1 MESRTEVAE
10 QATGHRRTEIVDGPA
25 GPIEVKIAG
34 EGRAVVL
41 IPSLGR
47 GADDF
52 DDLSVRLADHGYM
65 AVAPEPRG
73 IGASTGPLDDLSM
86 FDLAADTAAVIEALD
101 IAPATLVGHAFGNRV
116 ARMTATEHPEL
127 VESVV
132 LLACGGLIPAAPEHT
147 EALRTV
153 FMSDVSAAEHQAA
166 VAKAFF
172 APGNDASV
180 WFDGWHRPVS
190 GAQSRA
196 TTALDP
202 GHWWQAGGADV
213 FVVQPEDD
221 VVALPANANAIVE
234 QLGNRAALDTI
245 PRAGHALLPEQPEAV
260 AAKVLG
266 WLRDRFQD
274 R

>member
-1 MESRTEVAE
+1 MQSGIDVAD
-10 QATGHRRTEIVDGPA
+10 GYRRTEIVDGPA

-52 DDLSVRLADHGYM
+52 DDLSVCLADHGYT

-73 IGASTGPLDDLSM
+73 IGASTGPLDNLSM

-116 ARMTATEHPEL
+116 ARMTATEYPEL

-132 LLACGGLIPAAPEHT
+132 LLACGGLIPAAPEHI

-153 FMSDVSAAEHQAA
+153 FMSDASDAEHQAA

-180 WFDGWHRPVS
+180 WFDGWHRSTS
-190 GAQSRA
+190 GGQAHAS
-196 TTALDP
+196 TSLDP
-202 GHWWQAGGADV
+202 SHWWQAGQADV
-213 FVVQPEDD
+213 LVVQPEDD
-221 VVALPANANAIVE
+221 MVALPANASAVVE
-234 QLGNRAALDTI
+234 QLGDRATLVTI

-260 AAKVLG
+260 AAVVLG
-266 WLRDRFQD
+266 WLGDRIQE

>member
-1 MESRTEVAE
+1 MQSGIDVAD
-10 QATGHRRTEIVDGPA
+10 GYRRTEIMDGPA

-34 EGRAVVL
+34 EGPAVVL

-86 FDLAADTAAVIEALD
+86 FDLAADTAAVIKALD
-101 IAPATLVGHAFGNRV
+101 VAPAPLVGHAFGNRV

-132 LLACGGLIPAAPEHT
+132 LLACGGLVPAAAEHL
-147 EALRTV
+147 EALQTV
-153 FMSDVSAAEHQAA
+153 FMSDVSDAEHQAA
-166 VAKAFF
+166 VATAFF
-172 APGNDASV
+172 APDNDASV
-180 WFDGWHRPVS
+180 WFDGWHRAVS
-190 GAQSRA
+190 DGQTRA
-196 TTALDP
+196 TTSLNP
-202 GHWWQAGGADV
+202 SHWWQAGQADV
-213 FVVQPEDD
+213 LVVQPEDD
-221 VVALPANANAIVE
+221 VVALPANASAIVE
-234 QLGNRAALDTI
+234 QLGDRATLVTI

-260 AAKVLG
+260 AAVVLE
-266 WLRDRFQD
+266 WLSNRIQER
-274 R
+274 

>member
-1 MESRTEVAE
+1 MGSLFRVGELA
-10 QATGHRRTEIVDGPA
+10 TEIIEGPA

-34 EGRAVVL
+34 EGHAAVL

-65 AVAPEPRG
+65 AVGPEPRG
-73 IGASTGPLDDLSM
+73 IGASTGPLDDLTM
-86 FDLAADTAAVIEALD
+86 FDLAADTAAVIEALG
-101 IAPATLVGHAFGNRV
+101 IAPASLVGHAFGNRV

-132 LLACGGLIPAAPEHT
+132 LLACGGLVPAAPEHI
-147 EALRTV
+147 EALSTI
-153 FMSDVSAAEHQAA
+153 FLTDASETEHRAA

-180 WFDGWHRPVS
+180 WFDGWHIAVS
-190 GAQSRA
+190 RAQSRA

-202 GHWWQAGGADV
+202 QYWWQAGRADV
-213 FVVQPEDD
+213 LVVQPEDD
-221 VVALPANANAIVE
+221 VVALPANAQATAE
-234 QLGNRAALDTI
+234 QIGDRATVVTI

-260 AAKVLG
+260 AAVVLE
-266 WLRDRFQD
+266 WLSDRGLGGAQTSA
-274 R
+274 

>member
-1 MESRTEVAE
+1 MQSSLQVAD
-10 QATGHRRTEIVDGPA
+10 GYRRTETVDGPA

-52 DDLSVRLADHGYM
+52 ADLSVRLADHGYM

-132 LLACGGLIPAAPEHT
+132 LLACGGLIPAAPEHL

-153 FMSDVSAAEHQAA
+153 FMSDASDAEHQAA

-180 WFDGWHRPVS
+180 WFDGWHRSTS
-190 GAQSRA
+190 GGQAHAS
-196 TTALDP
+196 TSLDP
-202 GHWWQAGGADV
+202 GHWWQAGQADV
-213 FVVQPEDD
+213 LVVQPEDD
-221 VVALPANANAIVE
+221 MVALPANASAVVE
-234 QLGNRAALDTI
+234 QLGDRATLVTI

-260 AAKVLG
+260 AAVVLG
-266 WLRDRFQD
+266 WLGDRIQEK
-274 R
+274 

>member
-1 MESRTEVAE
+1 MQSSLQVAD
-10 QATGHRRTEIVDGPA
+10 GYRRTEIVDGPA

-65 AVAPEPRG
+65 ALAPEPRG

-101 IAPATLVGHAFGNRV
+101 VSPATLVGHAFGNRV

-132 LLACGGLIPAAPEHT
+132 LLACGGLIPAASEHL
-147 EALRTV
+147 EALQTV
-153 FMSDVSAAEHQAA
+153 FMSDASDAEHQAA

-180 WFDGWHRPVS
+180 WFHGWHRT
-190 GAQSRA
+190 ASRGQTHA
-196 TTALDP
+196 TISLDP
-202 GHWWQAGGADV
+202 SHWWQAGRADV
-213 FVVQPEDD
+213 LVVQPEDD
-221 VVALPANANAIVE
+221 VVALPANASAVVE
-234 QLGNRAALDTI
+234 QLGERATLVTI

-260 AAKVLG
+260 AAVVLG
-266 WLRDRFQD
+266 WLGDRIQE